1 MESGKSYGRRRKES
15 RHVRAV
21 SAPAARRYLVF
32 ITHSTGDTWIARAIA
47 HRIRQQGGD
56 VWLDVNELAGG
67 DAIYQK
73 ILKAVDACDEAIVL
87 LSPHSVSS
95 QWVLFEIGAL
105 CGQHKR
111 VTPILSYIDS
121 AAIPILPWIKAVELN
136 QFDQLFLPELAR
148 RIRRSPH

>member
-1 MESGKSYGRRRKES
+1 MRKSRGE
-15 RHVRAV
+15 
-21 SAPAARRYLVF
+21 
-32 ITHSTGDTWIARAIA
+32 
-47 HRIRQQGGD
+47 

-67 DAIYQK
+67 DAVYPK
-73 ILKAVDACDEAIVL
+73 IIKAVDACNEAIVL

-111 VTPILSYIDS
+111 ITPILSHIDS
-121 AAIPILPWIKAVELN
+121 VTIPILPWIKAVDLN

-148 RIRRSPH
+148 RIRRNLH